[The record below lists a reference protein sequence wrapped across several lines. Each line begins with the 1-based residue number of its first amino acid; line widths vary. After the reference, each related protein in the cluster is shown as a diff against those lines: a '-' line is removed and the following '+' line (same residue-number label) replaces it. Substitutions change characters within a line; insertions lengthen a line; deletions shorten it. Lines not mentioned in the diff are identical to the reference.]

1 MKPSPRTHHREQR
14 RQKVGKGE
22 RSSRGGA
29 IPVRRP
35 DGAAQREEWR
45 FKALEDFVKQT
56 RGLKWSRRLFLLL
69 LEELYV
75 GDEFDEIIGPPATV
89 SLLQYPQAIAF
100 AIALR
105 NSWRSDDL
113 ANVSRALG
121 LVQTLRR

>member
-1 MKPSPRTHHREQR
+1 MKPSHTHHRQRR
-14 RQKVGKGE
+14 RQKIGKKG
-22 RSSRGGA
+22 RSSRGRA
-29 IPVRRP
+29 IPIRRP

-45 FKALEDFVKQT
+45 FEALEDFVKQT

-69 LEELYV
+69 VEELYV
-75 GDEFDEIIGPPATV
+75 GDEFDEIIGPPAKV
-89 SLLQYPQAIAF
+89 SLMQYPQAIAF

-121 LVQTLRR
+121 LVQTLRQ

>member
-1 MKPSPRTHHREQR
+1 MKPSHTHHGERR
-14 RQKVGKGE
+14 RQRIGKKD
-22 RSSRGGA
+22 RSRRGA

-45 FKALEDFVKQT
+45 FEALGDFVKQT

-75 GDEFDEIIGPPATV
+75 GDEFDEIIGPPAKV
-89 SLLQYPQAIAF
+89 SLTQYPQAIAF

-121 LVQTLRR
+121 LGQTLRQ